1 MRIVCS
7 TDCPQIAEIA
17 REWGAEAPFL
27 RPAHLATDEAPTL
40 DVVLH
45 ALESLDETFTHVL
58 LLQPTSPLR
67 TSEDIDG
74 AIDTSLAT
82 GADAVIGVS
91 EAKTH
96 PYLTYGVGIGDLM
109 SPICRPDN
117 VSLRRQDLP
126 PAYELNGAIY
136 MNAVSSLLTQRTF
149 LPANSL
155 AHVMPVSRSIDIDL
169 PEDWTAAEQR
179 LSEKV

>member
-1 MRIVCS
+1 
-7 TDCPQIAEIA
+7 
-17 REWGAEAPFL
+17 
-27 RPAHLATDEAPTL
+27 
-40 DVVLH
+40 VLH